1 MNKLSSLRSRLGTGL
16 KLMTALLMVLPS
28 AADVLPANLPAPDT
42 KPVDKSKPVKVFILS
57 GQSNMLGFG
66 KVEGSIPL
74 YSSIFLSAD
83 PSVKPS
89 KMPVDNSALMP
100 HGIFQSADVAAESG
114 ATAKVYPGSEITAET
129 KIAKTEKV
137 ALGTVSATI
146 PAIEDE
152 HTVIVEAYIDVPY
165 DGIYEVHAGMDE
177 SSYSVA
183 TINGKEVYRK
193 NPDTK
198 QATLTKIELKTG
210 KRYPLVITYFKG
222 GGSAAFWMEKTDME
236 GMGDLKW
243 AVQKLGRF
251 PYLLNEKGEWTVR
264 NDVMLNDAYMGKG
277 KSAPLSALAC
287 GPTFGPE
294 LGFGYVMGAY
304 LDEPVIVIK
313 ADIGNRSL
321 AWDILPP
328 GSESYTFE
336 GKQYPGYG
344 QLIAKDGTIQE
355 PSGPKDWYAGK
366 QYDDYTASIHAV
378 LNNFGERYPEYKEQG
393 FEVAGFAWWQGH
405 KDGGNPAHISRY
417 ETNLANLIKAW
428 RKEFKAPNAK
438 WAIATVG
445 FQGENMSE
453 KYVQIAEAQMAV
465 ADPKKH
471 PELAGTVKTIDTR
484 PFWRGPEV
492 SPKNQDYHYN
502 HNGET
507 YMLTGDALGRAMV
520 ELMGGKVEYPPA
532 VSEKTIKAVPFM
544 KDPSSEEVMA
554 MSTALSPIVTGK
566 LIPEYIRNSAGIPA
580 YRRNGMELKAI
591 LENKSPE
598 KAPRRGLKSQLDKVI
613 DYYNVVGVDTYDWKT
628 FGPDMQKAK
637 WYFHN
642 FDPKEKYTIDA
653 KGRVGDMYRDITLPE
668 GMKDWYTKDFD
679 PAKAGWSTGAAPF
692 GQVKGE
698 LKALKTN
705 CRVPHCRCD
714 TVPGTLWEKEVLLMR
729 QTFEIP
735 DFKEGHRYRIIVG
748 GAGHGWSGEG
758 FALYLNGKQI
768 AEETGG
774 GYKNGGNPRGAYVF
788 ENIIPEFKDGK
799 ATFAIKAFLRRTGY
813 KGKLGSISGHMSVW
827 MQEAK
832 LPAVLLETAAIS
844 NE

>member
-1 MNKLSSLRSRLGTGL
+1 MNKLNTKNSPLRKGL
-16 KLMTALLMVLPS
+16 NLVMAILMVLP
-28 AADVLPANLPAPDT
+28 AVAEVIPANLPAPDE
-42 KPVDKSKPVKVFILS
+42 KPVDKTKPVKVFILS

-66 KVEGSIPL
+66 KIDGSQPF
-74 YSSIFLSAD
+74 YDSIFLSAD
-83 PSVKPS
+83 PSIKPS
-89 KMPVDNSALMP
+89 KMPVVNSALIP
-100 HGIFQSADVAAESG
+100 HGIFQSADTTAKSG

-129 KIAKTEKV
+129 KAAKTEKL
-137 ALGTVSATI
+137 ALGTVKATI
-146 PAIEDE
+146 PSMDGE
-152 HTVIVEAYIDVPY
+152 HTVKVEAFIDVPY

-177 SSYSVA
+177 SSFSVA
-183 TINGKEVYRK
+183 TIDGKEVYRK
-193 NPDTK
+193 NPDAK
-198 QATLTKIELKTG
+198 QATITEIELKTG

-328 GSESYTFE
+328 GSEKYTFE

-344 QLIAKDGTIQE
+344 EIIAKDGSIQK

-417 ETNLANLIKAW
+417 ETNLVNLIKAW

-445 FQGENMSE
+445 FHGENMVD
-453 KYVQIAEAQMAV
+453 KYVKIAEAQMAV
-465 ADPKKH
+465 ADPKKY

-484 PFWRGPEV
+484 PFWREPEV

-520 ELMGGKVEYPPA
+520 ELMGGRVEYPPA
-532 VSEKTIKAVPFM
+532 VSEKTIDAVPM
-544 KDPSSEEVMA
+544 MQEPSAEDLAA
-554 MSTALSPIVTGK
+554 MSIALRPIVTGK
-566 LIPEYIRNSAGIPA
+566 LIPEYIETSAGIPA
-580 YRRNGMELKAI
+580 YRRGGMELKVI
-591 LENKSPE
+591 IDN
-598 KAPRRGLKSQLDKVI
+598 KAPNTSPRNGLSSQLDKVI
-613 DYYNVVGVDTYDWKT
+613 DFYNVIGIDTYNWKD

-637 WYFHN
+637 WDFYN
-642 FDPKEKYTIDA
+642 FDPKEKYAVDA

-668 GMKDWYTKDFD
+668 GMENWYAKDFD
-679 PAKAGWSTGAAPF
+679 TAKAGWSTGAAPF
-692 GQVKGE
+692 GQVNGE
-698 LKALKTN
+698 LKALN
-705 CRVPHCRCD
+705 AHCNVPHCQCHIE
-714 TVPGTLWEKEVLLMR
+714 PGTLWEKEVLLMR
-729 QTFEIP
+729 QSFDIP
-735 DFKEGHRYRIIVG
+735 DFKKGHRYRIIVG

-758 FALYLNGKQI
+758 YALYLNGKQI
-768 AEETGG
+768 AEEKGG
-774 GYKNGGNPRGAYVF
+774 GYKSGGDPRGAYVF
-788 ENIIPEFKDGK
+788 EDIMPEFKDGK
-799 ATFAIKAFLRRTGY
+799 ATFAIKAFLRRTGH
-813 KGKLGSISGHMSVW
+813 KGKLGPTSGHMSVW

-832 LPAVLLETAAIS
+832 LPAAVLEAPV
-844 NE
+844 EVKK